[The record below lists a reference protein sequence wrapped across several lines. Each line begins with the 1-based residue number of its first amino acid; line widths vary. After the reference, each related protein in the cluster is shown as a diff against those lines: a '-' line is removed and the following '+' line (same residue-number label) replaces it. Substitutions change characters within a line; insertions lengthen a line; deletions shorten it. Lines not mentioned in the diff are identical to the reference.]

1 MRMPG
6 RTARI
11 TSLVVVLVLLAAA
24 GVYYLLTPNGKTV
37 TAYFTSGTALYV
49 GNPVK
54 MLGVP
59 VGTVSEVEPQPDRVR
74 VVLRLDD
81 DIAVPADVHAA
92 QVSPSL
98 ISGRYIAFTPS
109 YQGGPQL
116 ADGAVI
122 PRDRTQVPLDVND
135 LYRSADELAKALGP
149 RGANKNGALS
159 RMLRVAA
166 KNLSGNGEQLATM
179 IKRLAG
185 ATGTL
190 SGSREDLSG
199 TVRQLSTFVSTLADN
214 DGQVRRLNKQ
224 LATVSGFLADDREEL
239 GAALKELSIALGEV
253 SEFVRENRAALK
265 SNVDKLNQ
273 VTSVL
278 VKQRAAL
285 GAVLDEAPTGLSN
298 LLRTYNAASGTLDV
312 RTSINE
318 LRSPPL
324 LMVCL
329 FARRGTP
336 EQLPDALADAC
347 DNLAGDLG
355 GVVDLPSA
363 GEVISSLE
371 RGETPPVPGLVL
383 PLDGKTD
390 REGGK

>member
-1 MRMPG
+1 MRIPG

-11 TSLVVVLVLLAAA
+11 TSLVVVLVLLAAGGIYA
-24 GVYYLLTPNGKTV
+24 LFTPNGKTV

-74 VVLRLDD
+74 VVMQLNDD
-81 DIAVPADVHAA
+81 VAVPADVHAA

-98 ISGRYIAFTPS
+98 ISGRYITFTS
-109 YQGGPQL
+109 TYDGGPRL

-122 PRDRTQVPLDVND
+122 PMARTQVPLDVND
-135 LYRSADELAKALGP
+135 LYRSADELAQALGP
-149 RGANKNGALS
+149 QGANANGALS

-166 KNLSGNGEQLATM
+166 KNLDGNGDQLATM
-179 IKRLAG
+179 IERLAG

-199 TVRQLSTFVSTLADN
+199 TVRQLSTFVSMLAEN
-214 DGQVRRLNKQ
+214 DGQVRTLNTQ
-224 LATVSGFLADDREEL
+224 LATVSGFLAEDRQEL
-239 GAALKELSIALGEV
+239 GTALRELSIALGEV
-253 SEFVRENRAALK
+253 STFVKENRSALK
-265 SNVDKLNQ
+265 SNVDKLSQ
-273 VTSVL
+273 VTKVL
-278 VKQRAAL
+278 VKQRRAL

-298 LLRTYNAASGTLDV
+298 LLRSYDAAGGTLDV
-312 RTSINE
+312 RLSINE

-336 EQLPDALADAC
+336 EQLPDTLADAC

-355 GVVDLPSA
+355 KVVDLPSA

-383 PLDGKTD
+383 PV
-390 REGGK
+390 EGGGK